1 MWVRSSDEKFY
12 RAFNEL
18 AEHVQSA
25 AKLLVEMSEKP
36 ETAYDHA
43 REIKRLEH
51 EGDEIVKMT
60 SRALRGTWITPFD
73 RADIH
78 ELVSRLDDALDVINA
93 IAGRYQLFNLKEMP
107 PFSFDFA
114 RLIAEA
120 SGEVVKG
127 VSLLRNMKRA
137 EDMMMHVEH
146 LDRLE
151 SEGDG
156 LFRSAIAA
164 LYNEGGDPLTVL
176 KHREIYDKLES
187 ALDIMSDVGNAIE
200 GVVLEYA

>member
-12 RAFNEL
+12 RAFNDL
-18 AEHVQSA
+18 ADRVCAA
-25 AKLLVEMSEKP
+25 AKLLVEMSETPAK
-36 ETAYDHA
+36 AYDHS

-51 EGDEIVKMT
+51 EGDEIVKVT

-93 IAGRYQLFNLKEMP
+93 IAGRYQLFNLTEMP
-107 PFSFDFA
+107 PHTLDFA
-114 RLIAEA
+114 KLIVEA
-120 SGEVVKG
+120 SGEVVKA
-127 VSLLRNMKRA
+127 VALLRNMKRA
-137 EDMMMHVEH
+137 DETVMHVEH

-156 LFRSAIAA
+156 LFRSAIAE
-164 LYNEGGDPLTVL
+164 LYNGGGDPVTIM